1 MGYALLCNANQNNL
15 QEVSAPVMRERE
27 LSPLSPFVYKDER
40 IKFFEEVNGP
50 KIGFERLCEYGA

>member
-15 QEVSAPVMRERE
+15 QEVSKPVMRERE

-40 IKFFEEVNGP
+40 IKFFEETNGP
-50 KIGFERLCEYGA
+50 KMSFMRLVEYGA